1 MAQLQ
6 VQGGPVRHTDGGVS
20 AALSQYTRA
29 YTNGRSVLIRPMET
43 YDGWSRVVA
52 AVAAR
57 SGSPV
62 FVTDLAGVQDTL
74 CGEADGLGQPLYAFH
89 TSGSTGSPSAVV
101 YAKSV
106 VRRHARAIAESLR
119 LHTSITYVAL
129 PPPRFAY
136 GLSVVNSHIESGV
149 PVTFTD
155 ATWTLPGL
163 TQVADEDGGDIALY
177 ALPQHIPALLS
188 AQIDPQRLVRLVI
201 AGGRI
206 SAAAVSRVAQ
216 RFPRLRLTNMYGQA
230 EMGPRLSMWDGDPA
244 DFEEGMIGR
253 ALPGVTLRVEAG
265 STESG
270 VGRLM
275 AASPYAM
282 DYILRAP
289 YTTRRPGPGA
299 GEIATGDLAS
309 AAEDGTLRHAGRAD
323 HVLNVAGTKVDLARL
338 HQIVTEVARPLAV
351 KVHSRSATHSGDARP
366 VVEIVPGPDTPE
378 RTGPVRKSL
387 AAEFGRL
394 AGLFEITYVRELT
407 LQESGK

>member
-1 MAQLQ
+1 MAH
-6 VQGGPVRHTDGGVS
+6 VQITGVPVRHTDGGVS
-20 AALSQYTRA
+20 IALDQYTRA
-29 YTNGRSVLIRPMET
+29 YTNGRSVLVRPMET
-43 YDGWSRVVA
+43 YDGWTRVLA
-52 AVAAR
+52 AVTAR
-57 SGSPV
+57 SGPPV
-62 FVTDLAGVQDTL
+62 FVTDLAGRQDTV
-74 CGEADGLGQPLYAFH
+74 CGEADGLAAPLYAFH

-106 VRRHARAIAESLR
+106 VARHARAIAESLR
-119 LHTSITYVAL
+119 LDAGITYVAL

-163 TQVADEDGGDIALY
+163 TRIADETEGDIALY
-177 ALPQHIPALLS
+177 ALPQHVPALLS
-188 AQIDPQRLVRLVI
+188 ARIDPQRLVRLII

-206 SAAAVSRVAQ
+206 SAAGVSKVAE

-244 DFEEGMIGR
+244 QFVEGMIGR

-265 STESG
+265 SAG
-270 VGRLM
+270 GAGRLM

-282 DYILRAP
+282 DHILRAP
-289 YTTRRPGPGA
+289 YTTPRPGPGA
-299 GEIATGDLAS
+299 GEIATGDLAFTD
-309 AAEDGTLRHAGRAD
+309 EDGTLRHAGRAD

-351 KVHSRSATHSGDARP
+351 KVHSKTAAHSGDVRP

-394 AGLFEITYVRELT
+394 AGLFDITYVQELT
-407 LQESGK
+407 LKESGK